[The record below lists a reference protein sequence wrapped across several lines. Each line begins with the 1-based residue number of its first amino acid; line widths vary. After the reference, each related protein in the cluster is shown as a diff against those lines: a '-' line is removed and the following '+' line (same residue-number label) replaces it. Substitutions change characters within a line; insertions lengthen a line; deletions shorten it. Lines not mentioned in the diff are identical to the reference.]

1 MPGEAQAVAEIMK
14 VLFGKGQGGIAPAFG
29 QGGGGPPGLLGGGGG
44 LGDIGEQFPMGLLG
58 LLNKPAEEAGGGV
71 TDVLKDS
78 PVTEGIAPPADPLGT
93 SATVNELPG
102 VDSDILAD
110 VSKKKGIAGQ
120 LDKFLE
126 GPGRYGLLGMLMGGQ

>member
-44 LGDIGEQFPMGLLG
+44 LGGIGEQFPMGLLG
-58 LLNKPAEEAGGGV
+58 LLNKPAEESGGGV
-71 TDVLKDS
+71 TDAIGGL
-78 PVTEGIAPPADPLGT
+78 PQAPPADPLGT
-93 SATVNELPG
+93 SATVNEQPG
-102 VDSDILAD
+102 VDQDLLAKL
-110 VSKKKGIAGQ
+110 SEKK
-120 LDKFLE
+120 DDPFSKFLE